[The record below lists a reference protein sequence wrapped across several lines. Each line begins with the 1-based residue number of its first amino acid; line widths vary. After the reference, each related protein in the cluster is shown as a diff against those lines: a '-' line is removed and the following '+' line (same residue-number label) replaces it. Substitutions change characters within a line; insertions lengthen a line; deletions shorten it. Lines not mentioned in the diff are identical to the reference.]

1 MITSLSSISL
11 LDEIDKSIS
20 RVFVMS
26 RRVGESAR
34 GQENCGGGAVG
45 MGKDCAA
52 DRVGGDCRLVRIGG
66 GGGAVEVGGAGLAGD
81 PMQRTKS
88 ADFFGLF

>member
-1 MITSLSSISL
+1 
-11 LDEIDKSIS
+11 
-20 RVFVMS
+20 MS

-34 GQENCGGGAVG
+34 GQEDCGGGAVG

-52 DRVGGDCRLVRIGG
+52 DRVGGDCGAVRSGEVVLVGGDCRLVRIGG

-88 ADFFGLF
+88 ADFFTHF